1 MQENR
6 KIKIS
11 YVLFELNKALA
22 FEWIADNI
30 DKEKFEVSFI
40 SIHVAEHSYFE
51 LFCKQ
56 RNIEFHRV
64 VYDTKKNLLSAI
76 LHTYKLLKRIKPD
89 IVHTHI
95 FEGSLIGLT
104 AAFLAG
110 IKNRIQTR
118 HHSSFHH
125 IHAPGGV
132 KFDKYCNRI
141 STTIIAPSENVKE
154 ILLSK
159 EQVPES
165 KISLIHH
172 GFDLS
177 HFMNISDDRLT
188 VVKNK
193 YNPKDRHPVIGVVSR
208 YTALK
213 GIPYILNAFE
223 LLLKE
228 YPTAYLILAN
238 AKGEDKA
245 SIQASLSSIPV
256 DAYKEIEFEQDNG
269 ALFKLFDI
277 FVHVP
282 ISKDSEAFGQT
293 YIEAL
298 SVGVPCIFT
307 LSGVANEFIADRRNA
322 LVVDYKNA
330 GQINESMKY
339 LLINKEFSTMLT
351 ENGRNDVEKY
361 FSLPLMIA
369 KLEQLYSRQ
378 G

>member
-1 MQENR
+1 M
-6 KIKIS
+6 
-11 YVLFELNKALA
+11 
-22 FEWIADNI
+22 
-30 DKEKFEVSFI
+30 
-40 SIHVAEHSYFE
+40 
-51 LFCKQ
+51 
-56 RNIEFHRV
+56 
-64 VYDTKKNLLSAI
+64 
-76 LHTYKLLKRIKPD
+76 
-89 IVHTHI
+89 
-95 FEGSLIGLT
+95 
-104 AAFLAG
+104 
-110 IKNRIQTR
+110 
-118 HHSSFHH
+118 
-125 IHAPGGV
+125 
-132 KFDKYCNRI
+132 
-141 STTIIAPSENVKE
+141 
-154 ILLSK
+154 
-159 EQVPES
+159 
-165 KISLIHH
+165 
-172 GFDLS
+172 
-177 HFMNISDDRLT
+177 
-188 VVKNK
+188 
-193 YNPKDRHPVIGVVSR
+193 
-208 YTALK
+208 
-213 GIPYILNAFE
+213 
-223 LLLKE
+223 LLKE

>member
-1 MQENR
+1 LSLLQR
-6 KIKIS
+6 RITYI
-11 YVLFELNKALA
+11 LFGIDKAPA
-22 FEWIADNI
+22 FEWII
-30 DKEKFEVSFI
+30 DKINTRKFQLEFI
-40 SIHVAEHSYFE
+40 LISG
-51 LFCKQ
+51 
-56 RNIEFHRV
+56 
-64 VYDTKKNLLSAI
+64 KKNTHIEAHCAANKIPFYLVDYYSKKDIPASIWKVYKI
-76 LHTYKLLKRIKPD
+76 LRKTQPHA
-89 IVHTHI
+89 VHAHI
-95 FEGSLIGLT
+95 FEGGLIGIT
-104 AAFLAG
+104 AAFLA
-110 IKNRIQTR
+110 RIPKRIYTR
-118 HHSSFHH
+118 HYSTYHHQFH
-125 IHAPGGV
+125 PNGL
-132 KFDKYCNRI
+132 KYDKIINRL
-141 STTIIAPSENVKE
+141 STHIIAICNNVKDILVDLENV
-154 ILLSK
+154 
-159 EQVPES
+159 PEN
-165 KISLIHH
+165 KVFLIRH
-172 GFDLS
+172 GFDLADFYTVS
-177 HFMNISDDRLT
+177 ADRINII
-188 VVKNK
+188 KAK
-193 YNPKDRHPVIGVVSR
+193 YNPRNQSPVIGVVSR
-208 YTALK
+208 FTALK